1 MTDEGLLMLI
11 SSVEVKNF
19 RCIKSGVLNC
29 GNLTALVGANGAGK
43 STYLRALAWFYD
55 LSPRLEKRDWYNE
68 DQSVPIE
75 ISVRFTDLS
84 EAERQRFSNYVD
96 GDLLTVERIIS
107 MVDNKILTKY
117 HGSKRANPE
126 FRPVRSAG
134 TAVEVKKAYK
144 LLTESQKYAGLPAYS
159 TREEAIEAL
168 ELWETQHIDECKRD
182 RDDGQFF
189 GFKEVGLGFLGEFTR
204 HIYVPAV
211 RDAAADA
218 DETKDSAVKEIV
230 DLVVRNTLAAHKS
243 IVALKAETKKKYEE
257 IVNPKNLEGLS
268 KLEEDLTRTLSE
280 YVVDAKVKLDWLP
293 TRDVQLELPK
303 TDVTLYEDGYPSSVN
318 RTGHGLQRAF
328 ILTMLQHLAITPATE
343 PKGKDSD
350 AAQGDS
356 PALHDVGA
364 SPNLVLC
371 IEEPEVYQH
380 PSRQRHFATVLH
392 KLASGAIAGVAR
404 KTQILYS
411 THSPIFVGL
420 DRFDQV
426 RVLRK
431 VSEEI
436 DKPKF
441 SSISETTLKAVAAR
455 LWLSTDRQGQPFTA
469 ETLAPRLQAIMTP
482 WMNEGFFANLV
493 VLVEGEDDVAAIQGT
508 AHSRNISLDSLDIAV
523 IPCGGKNNV
532 DRPALIF
539 SMLEIP
545 TYIIWDSDKNKSPK
559 DAHPDTNR
567 RLLRLLGEAE
577 ENFPGKVAK
586 NFACFECNLES
597 TLELELGHDIVQSC
611 KQEIAQELGDAKPED
626 SLKRP
631 ALFSKLLTK
640 ARLNGHES
648 TTLNSILDKILS
660 LGASK
665 KR

>member
-1 MTDEGLLMLI
+1 MLI
-11 SSVEVKNF
+11 KSLEVTNF
-19 RCIKSGVLNC
+19 RCVKSGVLSC
-29 GNLTALVGANGAGK
+29 GKLTALVGSNGAGK
-43 STYLRALAWFYD
+43 STFLRALALFYD
-55 LSPRLEKRDWYNE
+55 LSPRIEKRDWYNE
-68 DQSVPIE
+68 DQTVPIE
-75 ISVRFTDLS
+75 IAVTFTDIG
-84 EAERQRFSNYVD
+84 EAERQRFSSYVD
-96 GDLLTVERIIS
+96 GDLLTVVRVIS
-107 MVDNKILTKY
+107 LMDNKILTKY
-117 HGSKRANPE
+117 HGSRRSNPE
-126 FRPVRSAG
+126 FKPVRSAG
-134 TAVEVKKAYK
+134 TAGELRKVYNA
-144 LLTESQKYAGLPAYS
+144 LTDLEKYAMLPPYS
-159 TREEAIEAL
+159 NKEEVFQAL
-168 ELWETQHIDECKRD
+168 ERWETEHLDECKRD

-218 DETKDSAVKEIV
+218 DESKDSAVKEIV

-328 ILTMLQHLAITPATE
+328 ILTMLQHLAITPAAE
-343 PKGKDSD
+343 LEGKDTG

-356 PALHDVGA
+356 PAPHDVDA

-392 KLASGAIAGVAR
+392 RLASGAIEGVAR

-420 DRFDQV
+420 DRFDQI

-431 VSEEI
+431 VFQDI
-436 DKPKF
+436 DKPKC
-441 SSISETTLKAVAAR
+441 SSISETSLNAVAAR
-455 LWLSTDRQGQPFTA
+455 LRLSTNPEGPVFTG
-469 ETLAPRLQAIMTP
+469 ETLAPRLQSIMTP
-482 WMNEGFFANLV
+482 WMNEGFFADLV
-493 VLVEGEDDVAAIQGT
+493 VLVEGEDDLAAIRGT
-508 AHSRNISLDSLDIAV
+508 ALSRDVSLDKLDIAV
-523 IPCGGKNNV
+523 IPCIGKNNI

-539 SMLEIP
+539 NMLDIP
-545 TYIIWDSDKNKSPK
+545 TYIIWDSDKNKALDK
-559 DAHPDTNR
+559 AHPDTNR
-567 RLLRLLGEAE
+567 RLLRLVGEPE
-577 ENFPGKVAK
+577 EDFPCKVAK
-586 NFACFECNLES
+586 RFACFENNLES
-597 TLELELGHDIVQSC
+597 TLEFELGHDIVQSC
-611 KQEIAQELGDAKPED
+611 KQEIAKELGDAKPED
-626 SLKRP
+626 CLKRP
-631 ALFSKLLTK
+631 ALFSRLLSK
-640 ARLNGHES
+640 ARSKGHES
-648 TTLNSILDKILS
+648 ATLNSILDSILELS
-660 LGASK
+660 ASK
-665 KR
+665 KH